1 MLSWLYSASPEGKGR
16 ENEKKKKGREKWD
29 SSSRG
34 RKWLPLVSWTSTF
47 LEQGGAGQRTW
58 LIWAVRQSSSLLG
71 QGGTASLASY
81 FLLSHLLCLW
91 MSFFFFLVLLL
102 PTDINVQAPLNAHLQ
117 LSISYP
123 ATVEGTNIPCAQ
135 SRGRSFTLIFPNMI
149 YAIKMHVRDT

>member
-1 MLSWLYSASPEGKGR
+1 MTSPGEL
-16 ENEKKKKGREKWD
+16 N
-29 SSSRG
+29 
-34 RKWLPLVSWTSTF
+34 LN
-47 LEQGGAGQRTW
+47 
-58 LIWAVRQSSSLLG
+58 LLG
-71 QGGTASLASY
+71 TRWSWSENVINLSSETVKFTPGPGWHSKPCQ
-81 FLLSHLLCLW
+81 LLSAFSSPLSLNV
-91 MSFFFFLVLLL
+91 FFFFLVLLL